1 MVRHLAASAAGGV
14 RLVVSPSERGG
25 TLSLLVSKKVGGI
38 ELKRRVSRACY
49 VLDKRTFPPIL
60 LHRKRRACP
69 GILSNINRTRIRAL
83 SQGRTGAGWFLL
95 QFQPQPPEPI
105 TRHVQRHIVERPAT
119 PSLRHAKRFASIKP
133 AIPSSIYPSVQT
145 IVINKP
151 ASRHGK
157 RTIVA

>member
-1 MVRHLAASAAGGV
+1 M
-14 RLVVSPSERGG
+14 SPSERGG

-105 TRHVQRHIVERPAT
+105 TRHVQRHIVERPGAPSYAT
-119 PSLRHAKRFASIKP
+119 PIALPQS
-133 AIPSSIYPSVQT
+133 IPSSFIQLSIRTCIKLSPSTSQSA
-145 IVINKP
+145 N
-151 ASRHGK
+151 RHGK